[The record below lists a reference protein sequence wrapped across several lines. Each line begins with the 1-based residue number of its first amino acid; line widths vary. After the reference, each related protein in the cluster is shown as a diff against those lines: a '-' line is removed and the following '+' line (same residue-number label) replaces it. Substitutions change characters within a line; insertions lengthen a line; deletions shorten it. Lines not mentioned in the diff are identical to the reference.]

1 MRRTMSFQP
10 GTGYLVV
17 AGFSDVTCSQVW
29 PLNTLPVSL
38 PLIEC
43 RVIRATWIL
52 QHMRYITSERD
63 YPLNSVIQL
72 SSPSTHNALC
82 WSKHYRQGF
91 WPIQVVEM
99 LIHKPAT
106 LRWGST
112 IFHNPLRADSGLATL
127 QVYLWGDRKTRQD
140 TIVYA
145 TSIENVGCK
154 FPFSDHSAVCMDLV
168 DNCWSSCA
176 ALTTGSSCLPIQF
189 LWRMSINKVFFS
201 SSTAIPSIIQT
212 ARNSGL
218 ISTMS

>member
-1 MRRTMSFQP
+1 MRRTTSFQS

-17 AGFSDVTCSQVW
+17 AGFLDVTCNQVW

-43 RVIRATWIL
+43 RVIRATWVL

-140 TIVYA
+140 TNSRSRDVSFLFQTILQYVWTLWTTVEA
-145 TSIENVGCK
+145 PVQLSPLALLAC
-154 FPFSDHSAVCMDLV
+154 PFS
-168 DNCWSSCA
+168 SCDGCL
-176 ALTTGSSCLPIQF
+176 LTRSFPHLP
-189 LWRMSINKVFFS
+189 L
-201 SSTAIPSIIQT
+201 PY
-212 ARNSGL
+212 L
-218 ISTMS
+218 P